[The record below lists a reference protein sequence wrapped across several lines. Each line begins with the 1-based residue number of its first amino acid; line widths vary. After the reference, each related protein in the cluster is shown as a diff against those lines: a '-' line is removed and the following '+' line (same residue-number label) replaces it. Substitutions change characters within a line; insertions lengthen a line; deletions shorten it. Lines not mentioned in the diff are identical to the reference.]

1 MKKLFYA
8 NCFLATSLALLNSC
22 AVYVPTIPST
32 PLVEAGQ
39 VEVTACLRGFNS
51 LEAGVAWSP
60 APHLLLSTEAAWQP
74 NSQSTIVSN
83 VTTTYNDSHRQVG
96 FGVGAYRA
104 ATARSPL
111 YLAAVGGVG
120 FASMELHSVDVGILS
135 AYVPLPVPVQG
146 AYYQA
151 SYRRYYGQLYAAYK
165 TEGISGGLSV
175 RGTWVDYTRLLAD
188 GLPIA
193 PAARFF
199 LEPTLFLRTRPG
211 GAVQGQFTLGISAP
225 VGRQPTELRAQRTA
239 PASMLIGAG
248 VVFRPDMLWHR
259 E

>member
-1 MKKLFYA
+1 MKRLVYS
-8 NCFLATSLALLNSC
+8 CRCLAAGFTLLSGC

-39 VEVTACLRGFNS
+39 VEVTAGLRGINS
-51 LEAGVAWSP
+51 LEAGAAWSP
-60 APHLLLSTEAAWQP
+60 VPHLLLSTEAAWQP
-74 NSQSTIVSN
+74 NSQSTTVNN
-83 VTTTYNDSHRQVG
+83 VTTKYNDSHQQVG
-96 FGVGAYRA
+96 FGVGTYRVP
-104 ATARSPL
+104 TARLPL

-120 FASMELHSVDVGILS
+120 FASMDLHSVDFGIVS
-135 AYVPLPVPVQG
+135 AYVPIPVPIQG

-211 GAVQGQFTLGISAP
+211 VLQGQFTLGISAP
-225 VGRQPTELRAQRTA
+225 TGRQPTELRAQRTA
-239 PASMLIGAG
+239 PASLLIGAG
-248 VVFRPDMLWHR
+248 IVFRPDMLGHR

>member
-8 NCFLATSLALLNSC
+8 NCFLAASLTLLGGC

-39 VEVTACLRGFNS
+39 VEVTAGLRGLNS
-51 LEAGVAWSP
+51 LEAGAAWSP
-60 APHLLLSTEAAWQP
+60 VPHLLLSTEAAWQP
-74 NSQSTIVSN
+74 NTQSTTVNN
-83 VTTTYNDSHRQVG
+83 VTTTHNDSHKQVG
-96 FGVGAYRA
+96 FGVGTYRA
-104 ATARSPL
+104 PTARLPL
-111 YLAAVGGVG
+111 YLAAVGGIG
-120 FASMELHSVDVGILS
+120 FASMDLHSVDFGILS
-135 AYVPLPVPVQG
+135 AYVPLPVPIEG

-165 TEGISGGLSV
+165 TEGVSGGLSL

-199 LEPTLFLRTRPG
+199 LEPTVFLRTRPG
-211 GAVQGQFTLGISAP
+211 VLQGQFTLGISAP
-225 VGRQPTELRAQRTA
+225 TGRQPTELQAQRTA
-239 PASMLIGAG
+239 PASLLIGAAI
-248 VVFRPDMLWHR
+248 VLRPDLLWHH

>member
-1 MKKLFYA
+1 MKTLFYA
-8 NCFLATSLALLNSC
+8 SYFLAASLALLGGC

-39 VEVTACLRGFNS
+39 VEITAGLRGLNS
-51 LEAGVAWSP
+51 LEAGAAWSP
-60 APHLLLSTEAAWQP
+60 VPHLLLSTEAAWQP
-74 NSQSTIVSN
+74 NSRSTTVNN

-104 ATARSPL
+104 PTARLPL
-111 YLAAVGGVG
+111 YLAAVGGLG
-120 FASMELHSVDVGILS
+120 FASMDLHSVDVGVLYI
-135 AYVPLPVPVQG
+135 LPVPVQG

-165 TEGISGGLSV
+165 TEGISGGVSV

-199 LEPTLFLRTRPG
+199 LEPTLFLRTQPNVVQ
-211 GAVQGQFTLGISAP
+211 VQGTLGISAP
-225 VGRQPTELRAQRTA
+225 TGRQSTELQAPRTA
-239 PASMLIGAG
+239 PVSLLIGVG
-248 VVFRPDMLWHR
+248 IVFRPDMLGHR